1 MGNQTLG
8 LSQQQRLQMVLA
20 PQLRQSL
27 EMLQLPVMELRT
39 MIQQELEQNA
49 TLEEI
54 PTETDVVEIEPG
66 NGELEEQKELDFE
79 KEFEALAQLDDEWRD
94 YFFQDDAQPYRSRS
108 ELSEKHQFVLDSLPQ
123 LASLQEHLIG
133 QLRLAGL
140 SEDDQEIGELIIGS
154 IDDDGYLTTDIDDLA
169 TAAGLDSEH
178 VSDMLA
184 LIQDFQPTGVGARSL
199 KECLHIQLSRL
210 GQEPSVTWDLV
221 ENHLGDLG
229 AKKYQSIAR
238 AMNITLDDVRDAAH
252 FIGTLDPKPGRV
264 HSTEVATYVYPEV
277 VVQRVDGEYVVVL
290 NDDQV
295 PHVRISNHYR
305 TLMKEKDTTAEV
317 KSYIKERVR
326 AGAFLIKSI
335 HQRQKTIHKVATEII
350 TVQKEFLDHGIAHLK
365 PLTMSEVADTVGVHE
380 TTVSRAV
387 SGKYM
392 TTPKGIFEMKYF
404 FSTGLMTADGR
415 SVSNQTIKDML
426 AKLVANEDPT
436 KPLSDQEILEKLKE
450 DSITIARRTIAKY
463 RLVLR
468 IPPSHLRK
476 AL

>member
-1 MGNQTLG
+1 
-8 LSQQQRLQMVLA
+8 MVLA

-54 PTETDVVEIEPG
+54 PSETDVVEIEPG

-94 YFFQDDAQPYRSRS
+94 YFFQDDARPYSSRS
-108 ELSEKHQFVLDSLPQ
+108 ELNEKHQFIMDSLPQ
-123 LASLQEHLIG
+123 LASLQEHLIN
-133 QLRLAGL
+133 QLNLAGV
-140 SEDDQEIGELIIGS
+140 SEDDREIGELIIGS
-154 IDDDGYLTTDIDDLA
+154 INDDGYLTTDIDDLA
-169 TAAGLDSEH
+169 ATAGLDTGH
-178 VSDMLA
+178 VNDMLA

-210 GQEPSVTWDLV
+210 GQESSLAWQII
-221 ENHLGDLG
+221 ENHIDDLG
-229 AKKYQSIAR
+229 GKKYQNISR
-238 AMNITLDDVRDAAH
+238 AMNISLDQVRDAGL
-252 FIGTLDPKPGRV
+252 FIAALEPKPGRV
-264 HSTEVATYVYPEV
+264 HTTEIATYVYPEV
-277 VVQRVDGEYVVVL
+277 NVQKVDGEYVVVL
-290 NDDQV
+290 NDDQL
-295 PHVRISNHYR
+295 PHIRISNHYR
-305 TLMKEKDTTAEV
+305 TLMKNKGTTAEV
-317 KSYIKERVR
+317 KTYIRERVR

-335 HQRQKTIHKVATEII
+335 HQRQKTIHKIATEII
-350 TVQKEFLDHGIAHLK
+350 AVQKDFLDQGITHLK
-365 PLTMSEVADTVGVHE
+365 PLTMAEIASAVGVHE

-387 SGKYM
+387 NGKYM
-392 TTPKGIFEMKYF
+392 TTPKGMFEMKYF
-404 FSTGLMTADGR
+404 FSTGLKTTDGR

-426 AKLVANEDPT
+426 ARLVAEEDPT

-450 DSITIARRTIAKY
+450 QSINIARRTIAKY

>member
-199 KECLHIQLSRL
+199 K
-210 GQEPSVTWDLV
+210 
-221 ENHLGDLG
+221 
-229 AKKYQSIAR
+229 
-238 AMNITLDDVRDAAH
+238 
-252 FIGTLDPKPGRV
+252 
-264 HSTEVATYVYPEV
+264 
-277 VVQRVDGEYVVVL
+277 
-290 NDDQV
+290 
-295 PHVRISNHYR
+295 
-305 TLMKEKDTTAEV
+305 
-317 KSYIKERVR
+317 
-326 AGAFLIKSI
+326 
-335 HQRQKTIHKVATEII
+335 
-350 TVQKEFLDHGIAHLK
+350 
-365 PLTMSEVADTVGVHE
+365 
-380 TTVSRAV
+380 
-387 SGKYM
+387 
-392 TTPKGIFEMKYF
+392 
-404 FSTGLMTADGR
+404 
-415 SVSNQTIKDML
+415 
-426 AKLVANEDPT
+426 
-436 KPLSDQEILEKLKE
+436 
-450 DSITIARRTIAKY
+450 
-463 RLVLR
+463 
-468 IPPSHLRK
+468 
-476 AL
+476 